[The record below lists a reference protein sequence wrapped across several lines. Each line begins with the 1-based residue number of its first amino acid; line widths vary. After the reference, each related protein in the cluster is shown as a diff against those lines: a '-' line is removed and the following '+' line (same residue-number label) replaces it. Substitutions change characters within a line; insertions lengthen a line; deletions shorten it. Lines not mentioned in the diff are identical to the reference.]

1 MSYYRKKVYDSHN
14 GDSGLNARTGQVVE
28 VLRELT
34 DREADIA
41 DVGRMFHVR
50 FADGFETDV
59 FEDELEVHDTVKI
72 IVDGTNTR
80 WLILFLSAMSSGTS
94 ATIWQTDICRFARL
108 AGLMAVR

>member
-14 GDSGLNARTGQVVE
+14 GDSKLNARTGQVVE

-50 FADGFETDV
+50 FADGFET
-59 FEDELEVHDTVKI
+59 
-72 IVDGTNTR
+72 
-80 WLILFLSAMSSGTS
+80 
-94 ATIWQTDICRFARL
+94 
-108 AGLMAVR
+108 

>member
-41 DVGRMFHVR
+41 DVGRMFHGQQ
-50 FADGFETDV
+50 DGR
-59 FEDELEVHDTVKI
+59 VHC
-72 IVDGTNTR
+72 
-80 WLILFLSAMSSGTS
+80 L
-94 ATIWQTDICRFARL
+94 AR
-108 AGLMAVR
+108 

>member
-34 DREADIA
+34 D
-41 DVGRMFHVR
+41 
-50 FADGFETDV
+50 
-59 FEDELEVHDTVKI
+59 
-72 IVDGTNTR
+72 R